1 MTTTTNPE
9 KPKHTPKA
17 KAAKPAEENGAG
29 QEQAKPKRRTAAQR
43 IADLK
48 AEIERVQEREA
59 ARELRADPAVKLTAQ
74 AVRALNKARGE
85 AEDREL
91 VQALDA
97 ARATLAT
104 YLQGKGLRVPL
115 ARRKRER
122 AEQAA

>member
-9 KPKHTPKA
+9 KPKHTPKP
-17 KAAKPAEENGAG
+17 KTTKPAEENSAG

-97 ARATLAT
+97 ARATLAS